1 MAGFLMIH
9 VSVTSCL
16 KATFSPMNKNL
27 SSILFTLAIVIASIV
42 LGNAII
48 NRNRP
53 QGTINV
59 TGLGESNFT
68 SDLVV
73 WEGNF
78 SRESFDLKSA
88 YEDLEKDKKL
98 VSDYLIS
105 KGIPADKLIFNAVQT
120 NPKYQQNYSETG
132 RYLGQTFD
140 GYSLNQSLKIE
151 STEIEQVEKISR
163 EITELLNQGI
173 AFYSQAPRYYYTGL
187 ESLKLEM
194 IAKATE
200 DARIR
205 AERIAENSKGDLGD
219 LISANMGIF
228 QITGQNSGEDYSWGG
243 TFNTADKNKTAS
255 ITMKLV
261 FEVD

>member
-1 MAGFLMIH
+1 M
-9 VSVTSCL
+9 
-16 KATFSPMNKNL
+16 KKNL
-27 SSILFTLAIVIASIV
+27 SAILFALAIVIAAFI
-42 LGNAII
+42 LGNAVI

-59 TGLGESNFT
+59 TGLGESNFS
-68 SDLVV
+68 SDLIV

-78 SRESFDLKSA
+78 SRESKDLKTA
-88 YEDLEKDKKL
+88 YADLERDKNE
-98 VSDYLIS
+98 VTEYLKS
-105 KGIPADKLIFNAVQT
+105 KGIPENQLIFNAVSTSPQ
-120 NPKYQQNYSETG
+120 YQQNYSSNGT
-132 RYLGQTFD
+132 YLGQTFT
-140 GYSLNQSLKIE
+140 GYQLNQSLKIE
-151 STEIEQVEKISR
+151 SNEVEKVEKISR

-173 AFYSQAPRYYYTGL
+173 SFYSQNPRYYYTEL

-200 DARIR
+200 DATIR
-205 AERIAENSKGDLGD
+205 AERIAENSKGSLGD

-228 QITGQNSGEDYSWGG
+228 QITGQNSGDDYSWGG

-255 ITMKLV
+255 ITMKLI

>member
-1 MAGFLMIH
+1 M
-9 VSVTSCL
+9 
-16 KATFSPMNKNL
+16 KKNL
-27 SSILFTLAIVIASIV
+27 SAILFAIAIIIASFV
-42 LGNAII
+42 LGNAVI

-53 QGTINV
+53 QGTIVV

-78 SRESFDLKSA
+78 NRESIDLKTA
-88 YEDLEKDKKL
+88 YASLEKDRNA
-98 VSDYLIS
+98 VTEYLKS
-105 KGIPADKLIFNAVQT
+105 KGIPQEQLIFNAVNT
-120 NPKYQQNYSETG
+120 NPLYQQNYSNDG
-132 RYLGQTFD
+132 RFLGQTFQ
-140 GYSLNQSLKIE
+140 GYQLNQSLVIE
-151 STEIEQVEKISR
+151 SKEVEKVEKISR

-173 AFYSQAPRYYYTGL
+173 AFYSQQPRYYYTGL

-205 AERIAENSKGDLGD
+205 AERIAENSDSDLGD
-219 LISANMGIF
+219 LINANMGIF

-243 TFNTADKNKTAS
+243 TFNTSAKNKTAS
-255 ITMKLV
+255 ITMKLT

>member
-1 MAGFLMIH
+1 MRNNISA
-9 VSVTSCL
+9 V
-16 KATFSPMNKNL
+16 
-27 SSILFTLAIVIASIV
+27 LFAIAIVIASIV

-48 NRNRP
+48 NRNKP
-53 QGTINV
+53 QGTISV

-78 SRESFDLKSA
+78 SRNSFDLKSA
-88 YEDLEKDKKL
+88 YSDLEKDKKL
-98 VSDYLIS
+98 VSEYLIS
-105 KGIPADKLIFNAVQT
+105 KGIPQEKLIFNAVST
-120 NPKYQQNYSETG
+120 NPNYEQNYSNDG
-132 RYLGQTFD
+132 RYLGQTFT
-140 GYSLNQSLKIE
+140 GYTLSQSLKIE
-151 STEIEQVEKISR
+151 STDVEKVEKISR

-173 AFYSQAPRYYYTGL
+173 AFYSQNPRYYYTNL
-187 ESLKLEM
+187 ESLKLDM
-194 IAKATE
+194 VAKATE

-205 AERIAENSKGDLGD
+205 AERIAENSKGKLGD
-219 LISANMGIF
+219 LITANMGIF

-261 FEVD
+261 FEAD

>member
-1 MAGFLMIH
+1 M
-9 VSVTSCL
+9 
-16 KATFSPMNKNL
+16 KKNL
-27 SSILFTLAIVIASIV
+27 SAILFAIAIIIASFV
-42 LGNAII
+42 LGNAVI

-53 QGTINV
+53 QGTIVV

-78 SRESFDLKSA
+78 NRESTDLKTA
-88 YEDLEKDKKL
+88 YASLEKDRNA
-98 VSDYLIS
+98 VTSYLKS
-105 KGIPADKLIFNAVQT
+105 KGIPQEQLIFNAVNT
-120 NPKYQQNYSETG
+120 NPLYQQNYSNDG
-132 RYLGQTFD
+132 RFLGQTFQ
-140 GYSLNQSLKIE
+140 GYQLNQSLVIE
-151 STEIEQVEKISR
+151 SKEVEKVEKISR

-173 AFYSQAPRYYYTGL
+173 AFYSQQPRYYYTGL

-205 AERIAENSKGDLGD
+205 AERIAENSDSNLGD
-219 LISANMGIF
+219 LINANMGIF

-243 TFNTADKNKTAS
+243 TFNTSAKNKTAS
-255 ITMKLV
+255 ITMKLT

>member
-1 MAGFLMIH
+1 MRSNAILFAIAI
-9 VSVTSCL
+9 V
-16 KATFSPMNKNL
+16 L
-27 SSILFTLAIVIASIV
+27 SSIIFGYAV
-42 LGNAII
+42 I

-53 QGTINV
+53 QGTVNV
-59 TGLGESNFT
+59 TGLGEKNFT
-68 SDLVV
+68 SDLIV

-78 SRESFDLKSA
+78 SRSSANIQSA
-88 YEDLEKDKKL
+88 YANLEKDRAAVTQYL
-98 VSDYLIS
+98 VS
-105 KGIPADKLIFNAVQT
+105 KGIPQEQLVFNAVTT
-120 NPKYQQNYSETG
+120 NPTYEQNYSSDG
-132 RYLGQTFD
+132 RYMGQTFT
-140 GYSLNQSLKIE
+140 GYQLDQSLVIE
-151 STEIEQVEKISR
+151 SQEVEKVEKISR

-173 AFYSQAPRYYYTGL
+173 AFYSQQPRYYYTEL

-205 AERIAENSKGDLGD
+205 AERIAENSGAKLGN
-219 LISANMGIF
+219 LISANMGVF

-243 TFNTADKNKTAS
+243 AFNTSSKNKTAS

>member
-1 MAGFLMIH
+1 M
-9 VSVTSCL
+9 
-16 KATFSPMNKNL
+16 KKNL
-27 SSILFTLAIVIASIV
+27 SAILFAIAIIIASFV

-53 QGTINV
+53 QGTIVV

-78 SRESFDLKSA
+78 NRESTDLQTA
-88 YEDLEKDKKL
+88 YASLEKDRNA
-98 VSDYLIS
+98 VTGYLKS
-105 KGIPADKLIFNAVQT
+105 KGIPEAQLIFNAVNT
-120 NPKYQQNYSETG
+120 NPLYQQNYSNDG
-132 RYLGQTFD
+132 RFLGQTFQ
-140 GYSLNQSLKIE
+140 GYQLNQSLVIE
-151 STEIEQVEKISR
+151 SKEVEKVEKISR

-173 AFYSQAPRYYYTGL
+173 AFYSQQPRYYYTGL

-205 AERIAENSKGDLGD
+205 AERIAENSDSDLGD
-219 LISANMGIF
+219 LINANMGIF

-243 TFNTADKNKTAS
+243 TFNTSAKNKTAS
-255 ITMKLV
+255 ITMKLT

>member
-1 MAGFLMIH
+1 M
-9 VSVTSCL
+9 
-16 KATFSPMNKNL
+16 KKNL
-27 SSILFTLAIVIASIV
+27 SAILFAIAIIIASFV
-42 LGNAII
+42 LGNAVI

-53 QGTINV
+53 QGTIVV

-78 SRESFDLKSA
+78 NRESNDLKTA
-88 YEDLEKDKKL
+88 YASLEKDRNA
-98 VSDYLIS
+98 VTEYLKS
-105 KGIPADKLIFNAVQT
+105 KGIPEAQLIFNAVNT
-120 NPKYQQNYSETG
+120 NPLYQQNYSNDG
-132 RYLGQTFD
+132 RFLGQTFQ
-140 GYSLNQSLKIE
+140 GYQLNQSLVIE
-151 STEIEQVEKISR
+151 SKEVEKVEKISR

-173 AFYSQAPRYYYTGL
+173 AFYSQQPRYYFTGL
-187 ESLKLEM
+187 ESLKLDM

-205 AERIAENSKGDLGD
+205 AERIAENSDSELGD
-219 LISANMGIF
+219 LINANMGIF

-243 TFNTADKNKTAS
+243 TFNTSAKNKTAS
-255 ITMKLV
+255 ITMKLT

>member
-1 MAGFLMIH
+1 MKSSTAIIF
-9 VSVTSCL
+9 SV
-16 KATFSPMNKNL
+16 
-27 SSILFTLAIVIASIV
+27 AIVLAAIV
-42 LGNAII
+42 LGNAVI
-48 NRNRP
+48 NRNKH

-68 SDLVV
+68 SDLIV

-78 SRESFDLKSA
+78 SRNSSDIQSA
-88 YEDLEKDKKL
+88 YANLEKDRKAVTEYL
-98 VSDYLIS
+98 VS
-105 KGIPADKLIFNAVQT
+105 KGIPASQLVFNAVTT
-120 NPKYQQNYSETG
+120 NPQYRQNYSDDG
-132 RYLGQTFD
+132 RYLGQTFT
-140 GYSLNQSLKIE
+140 GYQLNQSLQIE
-151 STEIEQVEKISR
+151 SKEVEKVEKISR

-173 AFYSQAPRYYYTGL
+173 AFYSQQPRYYYTEL

-205 AERIAENSKGDLGD
+205 AEKIAENSGSELDD
-219 LISANMGIF
+219 LISANMGVF

-243 TFNTADKNKTAS
+243 AFNTNSKNKTAS

>member
-1 MAGFLMIH
+1 M
-9 VSVTSCL
+9 
-16 KATFSPMNKNL
+16 KKNL
-27 SSILFTLAIVIASIV
+27 SAILFAIAIIIASFV
-42 LGNAII
+42 LGNAVI

-53 QGTINV
+53 QGTIVV

-78 SRESFDLKSA
+78 NRESNDLKTA
-88 YEDLEKDKKL
+88 YASLEKDRNA
-98 VSDYLIS
+98 VTEYLKS
-105 KGIPADKLIFNAVQT
+105 KGIPEAQLIFNAVNT
-120 NPKYQQNYSETG
+120 NPLYQQNYSNDG
-132 RYLGQTFD
+132 RFLGQTFQ
-140 GYSLNQSLKIE
+140 GYQLNQSLVIE
-151 STEIEQVEKISR
+151 SKEVEKVEKISR

-173 AFYSQAPRYYYTGL
+173 AFYSQQPRYYFTGL

-205 AERIAENSKGDLGD
+205 AERIAENSDSDLGD
-219 LISANMGIF
+219 LINANMGIF

-243 TFNTADKNKTAS
+243 TFNTSAKNKTAS
-255 ITMKLV
+255 ITMKLT

>member
-1 MAGFLMIH
+1 MR
-9 VSVTSCL
+9 
-16 KATFSPMNKNL
+16 KNIPA
-27 SSILFTLAIVIASIV
+27 ILFALAIIIAAFI
-42 LGNAII
+42 LGNAVI

-68 SDLVV
+68 SDLIV

-78 SRESFDLKSA
+78 SRESKDLTSA
-88 YEDLEKDKKL
+88 YADLESDKKA
-98 VSDYLIS
+98 VTTYLKS
-105 KGIPADKLIFNAVQT
+105 KGIPEDQLIFNAVST
-120 NPKYQQNYSETG
+120 NPQYQQNYSDDG
-132 RYLGQTFD
+132 RFLGQTFT
-140 GYSLNQSLKIE
+140 GYQLNQSLKIE
-151 STEIEQVEKISR
+151 SKEVEKVEKISR

-173 AFYSQAPRYYYTGL
+173 TFYSQNPRYYYTEL

-200 DARIR
+200 DATIR
-205 AERIAENSKGDLGD
+205 AGRISENSKGSLGD

-255 ITMKLV
+255 ITMKLI
-261 FEVD
+261 FEID

>member
-1 MAGFLMIH
+1 M
-9 VSVTSCL
+9 
-16 KATFSPMNKNL
+16 KKNL
-27 SSILFTLAIVIASIV
+27 SAILFAIAIVIASFV
-42 LGNAII
+42 LSNAII

-53 QGTINV
+53 QGTIVV

-78 SRESFDLKSA
+78 NRESTDLKTA
-88 YEDLEKDKKL
+88 YASLEKDRNA
-98 VSDYLIS
+98 VTDYLKS
-105 KGIPADKLIFNAVQT
+105 KGIPEAQLIFNAVNT
-120 NPKYQQNYSETG
+120 NPLYQQNYSNDG
-132 RYLGQTFD
+132 RFLGQTFQ
-140 GYSLNQSLKIE
+140 GYQLNQSLVIE
-151 STEIEQVEKISR
+151 SKEVEKVEKISR

-173 AFYSQAPRYYYTGL
+173 AFYSQQPRYYYTGL

-205 AERIAENSKGDLGD
+205 AERIAENSNSDLGD
-219 LISANMGIF
+219 LINANMGIF

-243 TFNTADKNKTAS
+243 TFNTSAKNKTAS
-255 ITMKLV
+255 ITMKLT

>member
-1 MAGFLMIH
+1 M
-9 VSVTSCL
+9 
-16 KATFSPMNKNL
+16 KKNL
-27 SSILFTLAIVIASIV
+27 PAILFALAIVIAAFI
-42 LGNAII
+42 LGNAVI

-68 SDLVV
+68 SDLIV

-78 SRESFDLKSA
+78 SRESRDLKTA
-88 YEDLEKDKKL
+88 YSDLESDKKA
-98 VSDYLIS
+98 VMAYLKS
-105 KGIPADKLIFNAVQT
+105 KGIPEDQLIFNAVST
-120 NPKYQQNYSETG
+120 NPQYQQNYSSDG
-132 RYLGQTFD
+132 RYLGQTFT
-140 GYSLNQSLKIE
+140 GYQLNQSLKIE
-151 STEIEQVEKISR
+151 SKEVEKVEKISR

-173 AFYSQAPRYYYTGL
+173 TFYSQNPRYYYTEL

-200 DARIR
+200 DATVR
-205 AERIAENSKGDLGD
+205 AERIAENSKGSLGD

-255 ITMKLV
+255 ITMKLI

>member
-1 MAGFLMIH
+1 M
-9 VSVTSCL
+9 
-16 KATFSPMNKNL
+16 KKNL
-27 SSILFTLAIVIASIV
+27 PAILFALAIVIAAFI
-42 LGNAII
+42 LGNAVI

-68 SDLVV
+68 SDLIV

-78 SRESFDLKSA
+78 SRESRDLKTA
-88 YEDLEKDKKL
+88 YEDLESDKNA
-98 VSDYLIS
+98 VMAYLKS
-105 KGIPADKLIFNAVQT
+105 KGIPENQLIFNAVST
-120 NPKYQQNYSETG
+120 NPQYQQNYSNDG
-132 RYLGQTFD
+132 RYLGQTFT
-140 GYSLNQSLKIE
+140 GYQLNQSLKIE
-151 STEIEQVEKISR
+151 SKEVEKAEKISR

-173 AFYSQAPRYYYTGL
+173 TFYSQNPRYYYTEL

-200 DARIR
+200 DATIR
-205 AERIAENSKGDLGD
+205 AERIAENSKGSLGD

-255 ITMKLV
+255 ITMKLI

>member
-1 MAGFLMIH
+1 MKKEKKDQIIRRISEQSM
-9 VSVTSCL
+9 L
-16 KATFSPMNKNL
+16 KLTPM
-27 SSILFTLAIVIASIV
+27 
-42 LGNAII
+42 
-48 NRNRP
+48 P

-68 SDLVV
+68 SDLIV

-78 SRESFDLKSA
+78 SRESKDLTSA
-88 YEDLEKDKKL
+88 YADLESDKKA
-98 VSDYLIS
+98 VTTYLKS
-105 KGIPADKLIFNAVQT
+105 KGIPEDQLIFNAVST
-120 NPKYQQNYSETG
+120 NPQYQQNYSDDG
-132 RYLGQTFD
+132 RFLGQTFT
-140 GYSLNQSLKIE
+140 GYQLNQSLKIE
-151 STEIEQVEKISR
+151 SKEVEKVEKISR

-173 AFYSQAPRYYYTGL
+173 TFYSQNPRYYYTEL

-200 DARIR
+200 DATIR
-205 AERIAENSKGDLGD
+205 AGRISENSKGSLGD

-255 ITMKLV
+255 ITMKLI